1 MSGRRVMEG
10 FQAYLFKTSAYLNA
24 TRGFREFGFLL
35 RDSHSSEMRCSWD
48 HAHAPSVLRYLL
60 LTPNRA
66 GSQSVSGGGEG
77 GEGRIHLFLTVFER
91 PDGRRLRERS
101 DRHKASS
108 LQQSKHF
115 AIILLMIHLA
125 RPDDGPRSGR

>member
-66 GSQSVSGGGEG
+66 GSESVSGGVKG
-77 GEGRIHLFLTVFER
+77 GFIYF
-91 PDGRRLRERS
+91 
-101 DRHKASS
+101 
-108 LQQSKHF
+108 
-115 AIILLMIHLA
+115 
-125 RPDDGPRSGR
+125 